1 MKTDGQKKILI
12 TGASGFIGGFLV
24 KEALNRGYEVWAG
37 VRAGS
42 NLSNLND
49 KRIKFIDLP
58 YKDEGK
64 LKETIERF
72 AESNGKWDYVI
83 HNAGLT
89 KTTNKQLFFEVN
101 AENTRRFLSAL
112 SGENCRPEKFLLM
125 SSLSSFGAG
134 DEKNFTP
141 LRLTDE
147 QRPDTTYG
155 QSKLKAENYVRNNG
169 NFPYIILRPTGVY
182 GPGEKDYFMEIKAV
196 KSGVDFAVGSIPQ
209 RITFIYVKDLARVA
223 FLALEKEK
231 IINKEYFV
239 ADGDVHTDE
248 SFAKLIQ
255 EILGKKFVFHARIPL
270 PLVHT
275 ACIISENIGK
285 LMNKSMTLNTDKYII
300 LKQRNWI
307 CDTEPLHK
315 DLGFVAEY
323 PLRRGLEEA
332 IEWYKEKGWI

>member
-1 MKTDGQKKILI
+1 
-12 TGASGFIGGFLV
+12 
-24 KEALNRGYEVWAG
+24 
-37 VRAGS
+37 
-42 NLSNLND
+42 
-49 KRIKFIDLP
+49 
-58 YKDEGK
+58 
-64 LKETIERF
+64 
-72 AESNGKWDYVI
+72 
-83 HNAGLT
+83 
-89 KTTNKQLFFEVN
+89 
-101 AENTRRFLSAL
+101 
-112 SGENCRPEKFLLM
+112 M

-141 LRLTDE
+141 LRLTNE

-182 GPGEKDYFMEIKAV
+182 GPGEKNYSMEIKAV
-196 KSGVDFAVGSIPQ
+196 NSGVDFAVGSIPQ
-209 RITFIYVKDLARVA
+209 RITFIYVKDLARVS
-223 FLALEKEK
+223 FLALEKEE

-285 LMNKSMTLNTDKYII
+285 LMNKSMTLNTDKYTQSLNSEI
-300 LKQRNWI
+300 
-307 CDTEPLHK
+307 
-315 DLGFVAEY
+315 GFATPSLY
-323 PLRRGLEEA
+323 TRT
-332 IEWYKEKGWI
+332 